1 MKKDMLP
8 KAGKDYTETLNAIV
22 QTIEQAQVKMVMAA
36 NSQLL
41 WAYWN
46 IGNELSFRTKTNA
59 WGAKIIDTLLK
70 DLRN

>member
-1 MKKDMLP
+1 MKKDKLP

-36 NSQLL
+36 NTQLL

-46 IGNELSFRTKTNA
+46 IGNQLSFRTKTNA
-59 WGAKIIDTLLK
+59 
-70 DLRN
+70 